1 MTKKVRTQ
9 PRSLHKTLP
18 LWTVSAMLLTQA
30 CSPAEQEENN
40 SVVQS
45 AAQNAAALRSD
56 PLLRTAVQSS
66 TDHLMGLRNT
76 LGLDVNSDFRP
87 RSAVAD
93 EFGAKHI
100 RYDQMYRGVRVWAG
114 DVIVEV
120 GANGAPKTT
129 TNTLKPG
136 INLATIPSLTQA
148 QVLEI
153 AHNDLRPVG
162 PYAHARTAELVV
174 YPQVIDQVRENPM
187 RGLQGELNA
196 LDIEEVVSGY
206 TLAYHVHTEL
216 ENGAQE
222 TRHTDYIINA
232 HTGEILKQWDSLET
246 GAAVG
251 TGKSQYS
258 SNVMLGTSTAA
269 AGGFELRDVARSMN
283 IETYNME
290 NGTGG
295 SGKLVTDA
303 DNTWGDSANY
313 IKTPTSRTEANTQ
326 TAAVDAHYGTER
338 TFDYYSLVHGRNG
351 IDGAGLKTTIRV
363 HYSSNY
369 DNAFWSDSCFC
380 MTYGDGNTFTVLTS
394 LDVAGHEMTHG
405 VTSRTANLT
414 YSGESGGLNEAMSDI
429 HGTMVEFYAR
439 GGSGSTIGNTGGN
452 WDIGEQLNATALRFM
467 KKPSK
472 DGRSKDAWYS
482 GLGGIDVHYSSG
494 PLNRAFYFLSQ
505 GASSVSGDETYSTY
519 LPGGM
524 TGIGNDKAARIAF
537 RALATKLTA
546 SSKYANARTAF
557 LDSAKD
563 LYGDTGPEYLAV
575 QNAFT
580 AINVG
585 ETTTDTVKPTTSVT
599 APAPGAM
606 VSGTTTITADATDN
620 VAVTKVE
627 FYAGTT
633 LIGSSTSKPY
643 SIAWNTG
650 IVANGMVALTTKA
663 SDAAGNV
670 GVSAA
675 VTVNVN
681 NMGTDTTPP
690 TTSVTAPTA
699 GSTVSGTTTVSANA
713 MDNVAVS
720 KVDFYAGT
728 TLIGSDTSAPY
739 SIAWNTTTVSN
750 GSYVITT
757 KASDAKGNV
766 GTSAPVSVTVK
777 NGGSCTSSSQLL
789 NNPGFESGNVGWTT
803 SAGIIDGTHATS
815 ARTGTWFAWMN
826 GYGTART
833 DTMYQQVT
841 IPSTACTASLS
852 FWLAI
857 KTAEVGTRVYDKLTV
872 TVQDTTGKVLGT
884 LGSYSNVNA
893 GAYSQK
899 TFNLAAYKGKTIRIH
914 FSGVEDSSAATS
926 FQIDDAAVNITQ

>member
-1 MTKKVRTQ
+1 MTKKVRTK

-40 SVVQS
+40 SLVQT

-56 PLLRTAVQSS
+56 PLLRTAVQRSS
-66 TDHLMGLRNT
+66 DHLMGLRNS

-120 GANGAPKTT
+120 GADGTPKTT
-129 TNTLKPG
+129 TNSLKPG

-148 QVLEI
+148 KVLEI
-153 AHNDLRPVG
+153 AHNDLRPTG

-174 YPQVIDQVRENPM
+174 YPQIIDQVRENPL

-196 LDIEEVVSGY
+196 LDIEQVVSGY

-222 TRHTDYIINA
+222 TRHTDYIISA
-232 HTGEILKQWDSLET
+232 HTGEILKQWNSLET

-283 IETYNME
+283 IETYNMA
-290 NGTGG
+290 NGTSG
-295 SGKLVTDA
+295 SGTLVTDA
-303 DNTWGDSANY
+303 DNTWGDGANY
-313 IKTPTSRTEANTQ
+313 GKTSPRTEANTQ

-338 TFDYYSLVHGRNG
+338 TFDYYNNVHGRNG

-380 MTYGDGNTFTVLTS
+380 MTYGDGSSFSVLTS

-405 VTSRTANLT
+405 VTSRTAQLI

-439 GGSGSTIGNTGGN
+439 SGSGSTIGDTGGN
-452 WDIGEQLNATALRFM
+452 WDIGDQLSATPLRFM

-472 DGRSKDAWYS
+472 DGSSKDAWS
-482 GLGGIDVHYSSG
+482 TTLKNIDVHYSSG

-505 GASSVSGDETYSTY
+505 GASSVSTDETYSTY

-537 RALATKLTA
+537 RALAVKLSA
-546 SSKYANARTAF
+546 SSNYAAARTAF
-557 LDSAKD
+557 SDAAKD

-585 ETTTDTVKPTTSVT
+585 ATTTDTVKPTTSIT
-599 APAPGAM
+599 APAAGSAL
-606 VSGTTTITADATDN
+606 SGTTTVTATATDN
-620 VAVTKVE
+620 VAVTKVD
-627 FYAGTT
+627 FYAGAT
-633 LIGSSTSKPY
+633 LIGSDTTSPY
-643 SIAWNTG
+643 SIAWNTAG
-650 IVANGMVALTTKA
+650 VANGMVALTTKA

-675 VTVNVN
+675 VSVTVN
-681 NMGTDTTPP
+681 NMGTDTIPP

-713 MDNVAVS
+713 TDNVAVS
-720 KVDFYAGT
+720 KVDFYVGT
-728 TLIGSDTSAPY
+728 TLIGSDTTAPY
-739 SIAWNTTTVSN
+739 SIAWNTTAVTN
-750 GSYVITT
+750 GTYAITT
-757 KASDAKGNV
+757 KASDAAGNV

-789 NNPGFESGNVGWTT
+789 ANPGFESGNTGWTT
-803 SAGIIDGTHATS
+803 STGVIDGTHATS
-815 ARTGTWFAWMN
+815 AHSGTWFAWMS
-826 GYGTART
+826 GYGTTHT
-833 DTMYQQVT
+833 DTMYQQIT
-841 IPSTACTASLS
+841 IPSTACTATLS

-857 KTAEVGTRVYDKLTV
+857 QTAEIGTTVYDKLTV
-872 TVQDTTGKVLGT
+872 TVQDNTGKVLGT

-899 TFNLAAYKGKTIRIH
+899 TFNLAAYKGQTVRIH